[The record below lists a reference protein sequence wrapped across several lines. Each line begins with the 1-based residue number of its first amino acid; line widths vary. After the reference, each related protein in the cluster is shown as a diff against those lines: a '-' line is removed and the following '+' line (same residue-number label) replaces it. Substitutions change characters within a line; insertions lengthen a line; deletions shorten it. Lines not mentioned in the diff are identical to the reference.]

1 MREDRDCHRTRG
13 TPFRLSLLAL
23 WALGPWLSHA
33 AQSPDTSQ
41 KIEQLLREGDEVT
54 AQALLSQAL
63 KGSPSNAG
71 LYNLQGVIKAQEGD
85 FASAEANF
93 RKALALAPRSESVY
107 LNLGRLYQERM
118 RTDLRARDKAL
129 DVYAGLL
136 QFAPD
141 NLEANYQSAVLLMQ
155 RGLYGASLERLARLP
170 AEAQEHSQALSVR
183 CGDYSGLAEGDKAE
197 QAADRLLRSADLAEA
212 DVITILPILATRK
225 GSSLAFK
232 LAQGLELRH
241 LDSFDSWHSLGLL
254 YRGLGRL
261 VEARKALEAATQLHP
276 ESVPVLLDLARVAND
291 QKDYSGTLGYLAHA
305 RELQPNNASVH
316 FFWGIVCIEQ
326 DLVVEAYQALKR
338 AVALDPNNA
347 DYNYAMGAVTMDAP
361 TDYAAAGEAI
371 PYLKKYCELKPHDAR
386 GRLALGVAYFKSRED
401 EHAGMLLSTA
411 ANNPQ
416 TAPSANYYLGR
427 IANREGRHSAAL
439 QYLELSLKGRPNYV
453 DAYTELGDIYL
464 KQEEYLQA
472 EKALQKALKL
482 KPNDYHAN
490 LNLAVLYQRTKN
502 PKAEEQAKR
511 LGQIKEEK
519 AQRDSEF
526 RRTIEVVP

>member
-1 MREDRDCHRTRG
+1 
-13 TPFRLSLLAL
+13 
-23 WALGPWLSHA
+23 
-33 AQSPDTSQ
+33 
-41 KIEQLLREGDEVT
+41 
-54 AQALLSQAL
+54 
-63 KGSPSNAG
+63 
-71 LYNLQGVIKAQEGD
+71 
-85 FASAEANF
+85 
-93 RKALALAPRSESVY
+93 
-107 LNLGRLYQERM
+107 
-118 RTDLRARDKAL
+118 
-129 DVYAGLL
+129 
-136 QFAPD
+136 
-141 NLEANYQSAVLLMQ
+141 
-155 RGLYGASLERLARLP
+155 
-170 AEAQEHSQALSVR
+170 
-183 CGDYSGLAEGDKAE
+183 
-197 QAADRLLRSADLAEA
+197 
-212 DVITILPILATRK
+212 
-225 GSSLAFK
+225 
-232 LAQGLELRH
+232 
-241 LDSFDSWHSLGLL
+241 
-254 YRGLGRL
+254 
-261 VEARKALEAATQLHP
+261 
-276 ESVPVLLDLARVAND
+276 
-291 QKDYSGTLGYLAHA
+291 LAHA

-386 GRLALGVAYFKSRED
+386 GQLALGVAYFKSRED
-401 EHAGMLLSTA
+401 DHAGMPLSTA

-427 IANREGRHSAAL
+427 IANREGRYSAAL

>member
-1 MREDRDCHRTRG
+1 LVLWVLG
-13 TPFRLSLLAL
+13 PRLSH
-23 WALGPWLSHA
+23 G

-41 KIEQLLREGDEVT
+41 KIEQLLREGDTVT

-63 KGSPSNAG
+63 KRSPSNAG

-85 FASAEANF
+85 FVSAEANF
-93 RKALALAPRSESVY
+93 RKALALAPHSEGVY
-107 LNLGRLYQERM
+107 LNLGRLYQERVPK
-118 RTDLRARDKAL
+118 DLGARDKAL
-129 DVYAGLL
+129 AVYAGLL
-136 QFAPD
+136 QFAPG

-155 RGLYGASLERLARLP
+155 KGLYGASLQHLARLP
-170 AEAQEHSQALSVR
+170 AEAQEQSQALSVR
-183 CGDYSGLAEGDKAE
+183 CGDYAGLAQGDKAE
-197 QAADRLLRSADLAEA
+197 QAAGRMLRSADLVEG
-212 DVITILPILATRK
+212 DVATILPILASRK
-225 GSSLAFK
+225 DSSLAFK
-232 LAQGLELRH
+232 LVQGLESRH

-261 VEARKALEAATQLHP
+261 VDARKALEAATRLRP
-276 ESVPVLLDLARVAND
+276 ESVPVLVDLARVAND

-305 RELQPNNASVH
+305 RELQPNNASIH

-326 DLVVEAYQALKR
+326 DLVVEAYQALKK

-347 DYNYAMGAVTMDAP
+347 DYNYAMGAVTMEVPADHAS
-361 TDYAAAGEAI
+361 AGEAI
-371 PYLKKYCELKPHDAR
+371 PYLKKYCELKPDDAR

-401 EHAGMLLSTA
+401 EQANRLLSTA

-416 TAPSANYYLGR
+416 TAATAYYYLGR
-427 IANREGRHSAAL
+427 IANRQGRYSAAL
-439 QYLELSLKGRPNYV
+439 QQLKLALNARPNYV

-464 KQEEYLQA
+464 KEKEYLQA
-472 EKALQKALKL
+472 EKALEKALKL
-482 KPNDYHAN
+482 NPNDYYAN
-490 LNLAVLYQRTKN
+490 LNLAMLYQRTKN

-526 RRTIEVVP
+526 RRTIEVRP